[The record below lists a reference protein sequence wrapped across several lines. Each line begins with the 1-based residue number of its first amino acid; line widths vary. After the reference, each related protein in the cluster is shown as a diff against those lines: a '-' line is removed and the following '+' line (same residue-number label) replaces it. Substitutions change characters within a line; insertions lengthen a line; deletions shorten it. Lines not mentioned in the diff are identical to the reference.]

1 MQKKRK
7 ESRVNWHPITLQRSV
22 ILVWSYFLLCAANNE
37 QHENHLK
44 NDEEKKGKK
53 EEETNHQ
60 PFPCGNLRKSRKD
73 YQSKTD
79 KISFSFWKTELVFC
93 FTAYCDL
100 QLQLHC
106 TVEQVRTLKYLRN
119 VHVRYAIFFKKS
131 QIKISHFFLHR
142 KNYFDW
148 FSWKM
153 SPCMKKKKW
162 VIFIC
167 DFLKKKCG
175 SHMYVYLVPWSR
187 AYRQCSR

>member
-1 MQKKRK
+1 MSVNVLCVFCHQNTFIKINPKSAFELFDKVGQGCNCKKMTNLCKKRRK

-106 TVEQVRTLKYLRN
+106 TVGQVRTRKYRMN
-119 VHVRYAIFFKKS
+119 IHVR
-131 QIKISHFFLHR
+131 
-142 KNYFDW
+142 
-148 FSWKM
+148 
-153 SPCMKKKKW
+153 
-162 VIFIC
+162 
-167 DFLKKKCG
+167 
-175 SHMYVYLVPWSR
+175 
-187 AYRQCSR
+187 